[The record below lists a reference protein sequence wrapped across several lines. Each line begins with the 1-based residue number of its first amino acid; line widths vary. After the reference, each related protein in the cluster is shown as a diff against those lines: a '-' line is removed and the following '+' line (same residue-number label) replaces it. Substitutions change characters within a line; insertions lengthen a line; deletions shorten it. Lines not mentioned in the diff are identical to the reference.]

1 MSRVDPPP
9 DDAAERL
16 RRGPKLDPAGPEF
29 WDARFREGF
38 TPWDAGRVPAALEA
52 FLAREPAPARVL
64 VPGCGS
70 GYEVAALAAAGHDV
84 LAIDFSPAAVE
95 AARRVLGPLG
105 RLVVQGDFFAH
116 EAGDFDAHRLG
127 DFDAHRLGD
136 FDAHRLGAFD
146 AHRLGAFDLVYE
158 RAFLCALPRRLWE
171 RWAARVAE
179 VLRPGGRLA
188 GFFFW
193 SDDERGP
200 PFGLRAG
207 ELERLLEPGFERID
221 DAAVAD
227 SIPVFAGRERWQIW
241 LRR

>member
-1 MSRVDPPP
+1 VSRVDPPP

-127 DFDAHRLGD
+127 
-136 FDAHRLGAFD
+136 
-146 AHRLGAFDLVYE
+146 AFDLVYE

>member
-105 RLVVQGDFFAH
+105 RLVVQGDFFGH
-116 EAGDFDAHRLG
+116 PAGAFDAHRLG
-127 DFDAHRLGD
+127 A